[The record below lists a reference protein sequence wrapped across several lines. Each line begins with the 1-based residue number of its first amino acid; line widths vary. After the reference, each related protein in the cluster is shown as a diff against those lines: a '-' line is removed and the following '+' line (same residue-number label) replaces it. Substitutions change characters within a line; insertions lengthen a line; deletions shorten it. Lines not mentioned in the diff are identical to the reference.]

1 MPETYDNELR
11 GVLFSQEA
19 ETERHP
25 NLTGKVQINGVE
37 YRLAA
42 WKRTSASGTN
52 YLSLKVSEPEPQ
64 TVPAGNTSK
73 SDEITDF

>member
-1 MPETYDNELR
+1 MPEFDNEMR

-19 ETERHP
+19 ETDRHP
-25 NLTGKVQINGVE
+25 SLTGKVQINGVE

-42 WKRTSASGTN
+42 WKRQSAAGTN
-52 YLSLKVSEPEPQ
+52 YLSLKVSEPEQQ
-64 TVPAGNTSK
+64 TVPATPK

>member
-19 ETERHP
+19 ETDRHP
-25 NLTGKVQINGVE
+25 NLTGKVQINGVG

-42 WKRTSASGTN
+42 WKRQSAAGTN
-52 YLSLKVSEPEPQ
+52 YLSLKVSEPEQQ
-64 TVPAGNTSK
+64 TVPATPK